1 MSFRTIAAA
10 FERRDQA
17 TAAVSALR
25 ADGFTAD
32 DINLLARTP
41 ETDGNAWSGERP
53 SLWHRAVGQEVLHND
68 TSIYRDL
75 LARGG
80 AVVAVRVPANEVEH
94 ATGILDRHHPV
105 KVGNHA
111 LPVGVGG
118 VGANLRDL
126 IPRTP
131 GS

>member
-1 MSFRTIAAA
+1 MSFRTLAAA
-10 FERRDQA
+10 FEHHDPA
-17 TAAVSALR
+17 VAAVSALR
-25 ADGFTAD
+25 ADGFTAE
-32 DINLLARTP
+32 DINLLEQSSLP
-41 ETDGNAWSGERP
+41 DGAGWSGERP
-53 SLWHRAVGQEVLHND
+53 SLWHRVVGQEVLQND
-68 TSIYRDL
+68 ASIYREL

-80 AVVAVRVPANEVEH
+80 AVVAVRVPAHEVDH

-111 LPVGVGG
+111 LPVAAGG

-131 GS
+131 DH

>member
-10 FERRDQA
+10 FEHHDQA
-17 TAAVSALR
+17 VAAVSALQ
-25 ADGFTAD
+25 ADGFTAE

-41 ETDGNAWSGERP
+41 EPDGSAWSGERP
-53 SLWHRAVGQEVLHND
+53 SLWHRAVGQEVLQND
-68 TSIYRDL
+68 TSVYREL

-80 AVVAVRVPANEVEH
+80 AVVAVRVPAHEVDH

-111 LPVGVGG
+111 VPVATGG

-131 GS
+131 DH